1 MKEDFASF
9 KSRIEN
15 IPVESQEKTED
26 FKGKKKET
34 SKSDDTA
41 SVSSVSSSSS
51 STSEV
56 LIWEFSIKR
65 KQVFIFSSQNFKE
78 RL

>member
-34 SKSDDTA
+34 SKSDDTE
-41 SVSSVSSSSS
+41 SVSSASSSSS
-51 STSEV
+51 STEV
-56 LIWEFSIKR
+56 LI
-65 KQVFIFSSQNFKE
+65 
-78 RL
+78 L

>member
-34 SKSDDTA
+34 SKSDDTSSDNTA
-41 SVSSVSSSSS
+41 S
-51 STSEV
+51 TLEDAAP
-56 LIWEFSIKR
+56 
-65 KQVFIFSSQNFKE
+65 
-78 RL
+78 

>member
-1 MKEDFASF
+1 MKVDSMMKDFDSF

-26 FKGKKKET
+26 FKGKKRET

-41 SVSSVSSSSS
+41 SVSSVSSTSSS
-51 STSEV
+51 NPEV
-56 LIWEFSIKR
+56 HIL
-65 KQVFIFSSQNFKE
+65 
-78 RL
+78 

>member
-1 MKEDFASF
+1 MKEDFARF

-34 SKSDDTA
+34 SKSDVTA
-41 SVSSVSSSSS
+41 SVSSASSSSS

-56 LIWEFSIKR
+56 LILWYYEH
-65 KQVFIFSSQNFKE
+65 NFQ
-78 RL
+78 

>member
-9 KSRIEN
+9 KSRIES

-34 SKSDDTA
+34 SKSDDTE
-41 SVSSVSSSSS
+41 SVSSASSSSS

-56 LIWEFSIKR
+56 LILWYYEH
-65 KQVFIFSSQNFKE
+65 NFQ
-78 RL
+78 